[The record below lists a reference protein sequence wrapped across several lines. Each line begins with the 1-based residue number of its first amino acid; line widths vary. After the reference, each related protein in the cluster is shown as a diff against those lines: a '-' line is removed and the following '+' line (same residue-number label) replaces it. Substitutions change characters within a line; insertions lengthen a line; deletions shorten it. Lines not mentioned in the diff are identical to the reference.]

1 MLILDKSDIS
11 RCLFEFYKENYGQS
25 NEDKWHE
32 PPAINIWGF
41 ERDGKFITLICDLQ
55 TGEVKATT
63 KDI

>member
-32 PPAINIWGF
+32 PPAINVWGF
-41 ERDGKFITLICDLQ
+41 ERDGKFITLKCDIN
-55 TGEVKATT
+55 TGEVMAIT
-63 KDI
+63 KDV